1 MDDLHK
7 TGDILKKKSTVT
19 EVRNYKNAVKAFIS
33 YVINNALSV
42 KQNSSSRDVINRKK
56 YMVINIV
63 NKKLDRLAA
72 EIVQGQLP
80 QLILVEKIDSINGL
94 LVNLIT

>member
-7 TGDILKKKSTVT
+7 TGDLLKKKPTVT
-19 EVRNYKNAVKAFIS
+19 DVRNYKNAVKAFIS
-33 YVINNALSV
+33 YVIDNALTV
-42 KQNSSSRDVINRKK
+42 KRNSSGRDVINRKK

-72 EIVQGQLP
+72 DIVQGQLP
-80 QLILVEKIDSINGL
+80 QLELVEKISIMR
-94 LVNLIT
+94 